1 VVSLRTNGCSTD
13 VTDAMPRNRIIIGV
27 MQPRTKRAI
36 VVLALCG
43 LASYPSS
50 SQQLRPAGS
59 ALTGNRTAQDAER
72 DLRTSE
78 AASRTLTPDDGL
90 SVIAAALDSHIQRG
104 PKRDCSHLVHTIYG
118 RAGFPYA
125 YAPSSDLYVG
135 TSEFQRVTRPQAG
148 DLVVWRGHAGIV
160 VDPVQHVFFSAM
172 RSGLGIDTYDAPY
185 WKERGRVRFY
195 RYIKGTFTNARK

>member
-1 VVSLRTNGCSTD
+1 
-13 VTDAMPRNRIIIGV
+13 
-27 MQPRTKRAI
+27 MQLRTKRAL

-50 SQQLRPAGS
+50 SQQLGKARS
-59 ALTGNRTAQDAER
+59 AVSSSRAAQDDER
-72 DLRTSE
+72 QPDADE
-78 AASRTLTPDDGL
+78 ASSRTLTPDDGL
-90 SVIAAALDSHIQRG
+90 AVIAAALDSHIQRG

-125 YAPSSDLYVG
+125 YVPSSDLYVG
-135 TSEFQRVTRPQAG
+135 TSEFQQVSSPQAG

-160 VDPVQHVFFSAM
+160 VNPAQHVFFSAM
-172 RSGLGIDTYDAPY
+172 RSGPGIDTYDAPY

>member
-1 VVSLRTNGCSTD
+1 
-13 VTDAMPRNRIIIGV
+13 

-50 SQQLRPAGS
+50 SQQLGKARS
-59 ALTGNRTAQDAER
+59 AVASSRAAQDDER
-72 DLRTSE
+72 DPGTDE
-78 AASRTLTPDDGL
+78 ASSRTLTPDDGL
-90 SVIAAALDSHIQRG
+90 AVIAAALDSHIQRG

-125 YAPSSDLYVG
+125 YAPSSDLYLG

-160 VDPVQHVFFSAM
+160 VDPVQHIFFSAM
-172 RSGLGIDTYDAPY
+172 RSGLGTDLYDAPY
-185 WKERGRVRFY
+185 WKDRGRVRFY

>member
-1 VVSLRTNGCSTD
+1 
-13 VTDAMPRNRIIIGV
+13 
-27 MQPRTKRAI
+27 MQLRTKRAI
-36 VVLALCG
+36 IVLAWCG
-43 LASYPSS
+43 LASYPLL
-50 SQQLRPAGS
+50 SQQLRQAGS
-59 ALTGNRTAQDAER
+59 TLTGSRTAQEAER
-72 DLRTSE
+72 DLHTSE
-78 AASRTLTPDDGL
+78 DASRTLTPDEGL
-90 SVIAAALDSHIQRG
+90 AVIAAALDSHIQRG

-118 RAGFPYA
+118 RAGFPFA

-160 VDPVQHVFFSAM
+160 VDPAQHIFFSAM

-195 RYIKGTFTNARK
+195 RYIKGTFTNARE

>member
-1 VVSLRTNGCSTD
+1 
-13 VTDAMPRNRIIIGV
+13 

-36 VVLALCG
+36 VVLALFG

-50 SQQLRPAGS
+50 SQQLRPAAS
-59 ALTGNRTAQDAER
+59 ALTGNRTAQDAES

-90 SVIAAALDSHIQRG
+90 SVIAAALDSHNQRG